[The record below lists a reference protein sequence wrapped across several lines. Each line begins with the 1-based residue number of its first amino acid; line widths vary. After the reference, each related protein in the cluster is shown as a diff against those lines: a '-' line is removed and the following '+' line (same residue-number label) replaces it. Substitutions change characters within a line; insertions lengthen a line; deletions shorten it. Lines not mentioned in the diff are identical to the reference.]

1 MNLSY
6 KTTTAAQTAAGNPS
20 LRTVH
25 ICIVEDEFISTTRAK
40 EVLKF
45 VKDRNPTKREWQ
57 EIQTAVRLGREL
69 KLKS

>member
-25 ICIVEDEFISTTRAK
+25 ICIVEDEFISTTKAE

-45 VKDRNPTKREWQ
+45 VKDRNPTRWEWKQ
-57 EIQTAVRLGREL
+57 FKEAVRLGKPL
-69 KLKS
+69 KLP